1 MSNERIKW
9 TDQCLSFPW
18 WIRPLQVVQALQKA
32 FRIKTY
38 QRDPRASPVA
48 QRKNPLGILSPGKES
63 ACQCR
68 RPGFELL
75 VQKMP
80 WQRKWQ
86 PTPIFLAWKIPRTE
100 VPGRLQSM
108 GFQRVG
114 HDWVTNIFT
123 FRGDPKSSK
132 FVPIPS
138 YPPPL
143 FHLGKGWGNI
153 SRNFGMTTFH
163 TGSKTALSRYPPS
176 HDSGRCP
183 SP

>member
-48 QRKNPLGILSPGKES
+48 QTVKNLPANAEDPGLNS
-63 ACQCR
+63 W
-68 RPGFELL
+68 

-100 VPGRLQSM
+100 VPGGLQSM

-114 HDWVTNIFT
+114 HNWVTNTFT